1 MSLRRSVENTPV
13 RRWRSDGSDPQGA
26 SAAGASARTCER
38 TPATIAPEC
47 ADLEATF
54 QREAAI
60 RKAQSVANVPKWD
73 AIRGARPRQVSM
85 TVVGHSESRRC

>member
-38 TPATIAPEC
+38 TPERLPVRGVRKRQRFVLNVSREPIRVFTIGQETLGFLP
-47 ADLEATF
+47 
-54 QREAAI
+54 RN
-60 RKAQSVANVPKWD
+60 ANEIFWEGLVY
-73 AIRGARPRQVSM
+73 
-85 TVVGHSESRRC
+85 TT